1 MLVLSGCRTVG
12 IPQPTQTA
20 GPVVTARHE
29 WGLGVGEE
37 IHFTNPQTDT
47 TQSNHGTEGG
57 EKAVSS
63 SLNFCITIL
72 VACFKRQQESRRETA
87 SRIHI
92 FNQDDCRRGQETTK
106 EFSHNVV
113 VGKPFLTRHKT

>member
-1 MLVLSGCRTVG
+1 MKLVLSSCRTVG

-47 TQSNHGTEGG
+47 TQSNHGTGGG

-63 SLNFCITIL
+63 SLNFCITNSL
-72 VACFKRQQESRRETA
+72 FQEAARVQKRDSK
-87 SRIHI
+87 
-92 FNQDDCRRGQETTK
+92 QDSY
-106 EFSHNVV
+106 F
-113 VGKPFLTRHKT
+113 